1 MIKILTNLFMRPM
14 SLLFRWIINAVA
26 LLVIAAVVPGFS
38 LNTFY
43 HALIAALL
51 LGLVNALIRPILL
64 ILTFPVTVVTLGLF
78 VFVVN
83 ALMLWLVSSV
93 VKGFEISGFIPALL
107 AALLLWGINLLANR
121 LVDAATKS

>member
-1 MIKILTNLFMRPM
+1 MRPM